1 MCRELFDEKIK
12 QTLPYDWQLISDE
25 GDVFK
30 TISDKGNPHHWMYLE
45 TPSIHASKRLG
56 RKAVIARCSV
66 YASTKLMFHDY
77 YMVTEFGGP
86 EVIRLSKP
94 SEKKEEFTYKQEIL
108 KESLMTLDQIRLLI
122 LTGAKMFE
130 L

>member
-45 TPSIHASKRLG
+45 TPSLHASKRLG
-56 RKAVIARCSV
+56 KKVTIVRCSV
-66 YASTKLMFHDY
+66 FSSKLMFHDY
-77 YMVTEFGGP
+77 YMVSEFGKAD
-86 EVIRLSKP
+86 VVRLSKP
-94 SEKKEEFTYKQEIL
+94 SEKKEEFTYNQEIL
-108 KESLMTLDQIRLLI
+108 IESLMKLDQIRLLI
-122 LTGAKMFE
+122 LTGAKTFE
-130 L
+130 P